1 MTAVATPYDELLV
14 HQPLTEATVDRLGE
28 DALASLLRR
37 RFRCFLA
44 CGWSASEAL
53 LLAVGY
59 SEADAALIAHE
70 PAVLHR
76 PPGSAGSGST
86 AAPSTRTSKWRCGPV
101 ASPVAPTRP
110 RTEPVSTRSPRRTAA
125 SERCA

>member
-1 MTAVATPYDELLV
+1 MTAVAAHYDELLAY
-14 HQPLTEATVDRLGE
+14 QPLTEATVSRLGE

-44 CGWSASEAL
+44 SGRCASEAL

-70 PAVLHR
+70 PAVLH
-76 PPGSAGSGST
+76 
-86 AAPSTRTSKWRCGPV
+86 
-101 ASPVAPTRP
+101 
-110 RTEPVSTRSPRRTAA
+110 
-125 SERCA
+125 